1 MEKELRKTG
10 IDLIGNASWSTH
22 FCQFYQTS
30 EDLIDILVP
39 YFKAGLESNEFCMWI
54 TADPLN
60 EKKAKASLKKVVRN
74 LDDYIEKGQIEILG
88 YSQWYTKSGRF
99 DANDVLDGWVE
110 KEKQALE
117 RGFDGLRLSENTFW
131 LEDKDWRGFT
141 EYEEMIND
149 IIGNYKMLAVCSYSL
164 DKCGATE
171 IMDVIANHQFALVKR
186 ENRWEIIE
194 SSKQK
199 QSGEKMRESEKLHAM
214 ILKTVMHGFWL
225 VDLDG
230 RLMEV
235 SEEYCRM
242 SGYSEQELL
251 TMSISD
257 LESSETSEAIAA
269 RIQMVIAQGKS
280 RFESKHRRKD
290 GSIFDIEINQQ
301 YQAGEQGF
309 ICAFLQDITER
320 KRMEDE
326 LKKKTHDLR
335 ERVKELNCL
344 YGISKLDET
353 PNISLDELIQGTVDL
368 IPSSLMYPENT
379 CSRILLDGKEYKTKN
394 FKETNPKLS
403 SDIFINDKRM
413 GVLEIYCL
421 EGKSEI
427 DEEPSLGEE
436 ISLIN
441 AIAERIGHI
450 TERYQV
456 KEVKR
461 RNRIKY
467 FNHFNDAPIMYVIT
481 ENLNSLSII
490 TDVNKLFLYKTG
502 YSRDEVVGQPLDK
515 FYAPESRQKSSEGG
529 YELALNG
536 NFIEDRRDIVAKN
549 GQVINTTL
557 HAVPEKDESGKVTGT
572 RAAFIDITESKR
584 LEKQLIQ
591 SQKMEAIGTLAGG
604 VAHDFNNI
612 LTTII
617 GYADLMLMTVD
628 TDKPLTEEI
637 EEIKLA
643 GERAAALTRQLLA
656 FSRKQ
661 IVQPKILDL
670 NKLLTGI
677 EKMFVRLIE
686 EDIEILMIPESA
698 LWKVEIDPGQ
708 MEQVIMNLVVNAKD
722 AMPNGGKLTIETVN
736 MDLDENYFTDHGIVE
751 KHLGSYVVLSVS
763 DTGIGMDKETQK
775 HAFDPFYTTKEK
787 GKGTG
792 LGLSTIYGIV
802 KQNNGFIWVY
812 SEPGQGSTFKVYL
825 PKVKGDV
832 KGEEKEQTP
841 VIKFDGSETVLIV
854 EDDDSLRKLSQ
865 KSLQPHGYR
874 ILVAENGEDALRI
887 SKEHDGPIDL
897 LITDVVMPKMNGK
910 EIAERLQPLYPRM
923 KIIYMSGYTDDSI
936 VHHGVLAPGLNFIEK
951 PFSPEG
957 LARKVREVLN
967 K

>member
-117 RGFDGLRLSENTFW
+117 RGFDGLRLSGNTFW

-515 FYAPESRQKSSEGG
+515 FYAPESRQKSSEG
-529 YELALNG
+529 
-536 NFIEDRRDIVAKN
+536 
-549 GQVINTTL
+549 
-557 HAVPEKDESGKVTGT
+557 
-572 RAAFIDITESKR
+572 R
-584 LEKQLIQ
+584 L
-591 SQKMEAIGTLAGG
+591 
-604 VAHDFNNI
+604 
-612 LTTII
+612 
-617 GYADLMLMTVD
+617 
-628 TDKPLTEEI
+628 
-637 EEIKLA
+637 
-643 GERAAALTRQLLA
+643 
-656 FSRKQ
+656 
-661 IVQPKILDL
+661 
-670 NKLLTGI
+670 
-677 EKMFVRLIE
+677 
-686 EDIEILMIPESA
+686 
-698 LWKVEIDPGQ
+698 
-708 MEQVIMNLVVNAKD
+708 
-722 AMPNGGKLTIETVN
+722 
-736 MDLDENYFTDHGIVE
+736 
-751 KHLGSYVVLSVS
+751 
-763 DTGIGMDKETQK
+763 
-775 HAFDPFYTTKEK
+775 
-787 GKGTG
+787 
-792 LGLSTIYGIV
+792 
-802 KQNNGFIWVY
+802 
-812 SEPGQGSTFKVYL
+812 
-825 PKVKGDV
+825 
-832 KGEEKEQTP
+832 
-841 VIKFDGSETVLIV
+841 
-854 EDDDSLRKLSQ
+854 
-865 KSLQPHGYR
+865 
-874 ILVAENGEDALRI
+874 
-887 SKEHDGPIDL
+887 
-897 LITDVVMPKMNGK
+897 
-910 EIAERLQPLYPRM
+910 
-923 KIIYMSGYTDDSI
+923 
-936 VHHGVLAPGLNFIEK
+936 
-951 PFSPEG
+951 
-957 LARKVREVLN
+957 
-967 K
+967 